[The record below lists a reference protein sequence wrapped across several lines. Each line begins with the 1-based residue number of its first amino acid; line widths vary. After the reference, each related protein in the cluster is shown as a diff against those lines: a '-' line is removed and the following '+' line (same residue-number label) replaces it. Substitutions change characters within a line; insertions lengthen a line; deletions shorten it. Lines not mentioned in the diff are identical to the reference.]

1 MPSYRILDDNQNEIT
16 HLEIPEEC
24 VVGSELEGIPIVGIN
39 DGAFTNCVNLKTL
52 DLDAI
57 TSNIQIGYTT
67 AQGTTGAFE
76 GCTSLDT
83 IIFPTDFGTITIVGA
98 FKGCTSLT
106 DLDFS
111 NITSGKIQLDNSCL
125 LGSGIVDID
134 TEDVVETIGPNAFKD
149 CLSLNSV
156 ITEAYYFGN
165 GAFIGSSIKE
175 ITFNNKDITTLGA
188 QIFNNCPNLD
198 TINFNGTKAEWYSL
212 NKTDGWEIDLPYM
225 PSGWE
230 DGTYKVHCTDGDT
243 PLIPPKDAGMYNNG
257 VFTSWNDLV
266 NNGDITVT
274 NGEITAST
282 SNISGELVIPDTV
295 TTIGAQAFQNNQN
308 ITSVYFPDSIVNIGA
323 AAFNNCQ
330 NLTDINL
337 SRVSG
342 TIGVGAFS
350 SCYSVERIVIG
361 SGISAIYGGAFESCV
376 NVTELKFING
386 NLRYLNPGAAIPGS
400 SDCFGNLTSLEEVVL
415 PDNLEYIKSNCFDGC
430 TNLKKVTLGKNIG
443 INGTSNTPF
452 IDSYAFNNC
461 NSITDIYYNGNIDM
475 WYADNT
481 RNGNSDTSLR
491 RILNTDKVLHCLNG
505 DCYYS
510 GTGEQLT
517 STNMSNYGMSI
528 SNNKYYKDGIESDT
542 IDMRTGYINTSDDTY
557 HFINDI
563 VAGLFAGVTNIK
575 EVILPLPMGQLKNTV
590 FNGCSLLE
598 KINIE
603 DIYKSTSAPAL
614 DALSGTNLKGT
625 LNTNG
630 INPFIG
636 NLVRKR
642 YNSTCFDNNALRDIE
657 YLHLKTSIINT
668 NNVFN
673 NMTNLKEV
681 HFGIEG
687 VSNTVECGSSVNN
700 MFYNCGNQNTEIYF
714 EKPIAYIQGDY
725 INSTSTN
732 TQNFWNLFKT
742 QFSQYTSVIHCTD
755 GDCDWLGNT
764 I

>member
-24 VVGSELEGIPIVGIN
+24 VAGSELDGTPIIGID
-39 DGAFTNCVNLKTL
+39 DGAFANCINLKTL

-57 TSNIQIGYTT
+57 TSNIQIGYTV

-83 IIFPTDFGTITIVGA
+83 IVFPTDFGTITIVGA
-98 FKGCTSLT
+98 FKGCTALT

-111 NITSGKIQLDNSCL
+111 NIVSGKIELANSCL
-125 LGSGIVDID
+125 SGSGVVDID
-134 TEDVVETIGPNAFKD
+134 TEDVVETVGPNAFKD

-175 ITFNNKDITTLGA
+175 ITFNNKNITTLGA

-243 PLIPPKDAGMYNNG
+243 PLIQPKEAGMYNNG

-308 ITSVYFPDSIVNIGA
+308 ITSVYFPDSIVNIGSQ
-323 AAFNNCQ
+323 AFSGCI

-337 SRVSG
+337 SRVNGIIYGNAFYNCSG
-342 TIGVGAFS
+342 A
-350 SCYSVERIVIG
+350 ERIVIG
-361 SGISAIYGGAFESCV
+361 SEITNIYAGAFASCS

-386 NLRYLNPGAAIPGS
+386 KLKSLDTGASGPGS
-400 SDCFGNLTSLEEVVL
+400 SYCFGGLTSLTELVL
-415 PDNLEYIKSNCFDGC
+415 PDNLEKIDSNCFAEC
-430 TNLKKVTLGKNIG
+430 TSLEKVTLGKNIG
-443 INGTSNTPF
+443 INGTVGNDF
-452 IDSYAFNNC
+452 IDNNAFYNC
-461 NSITDIYYNGNIDM
+461 SNITDLYYNGNIDL

-481 RNGNSDTSLR
+481 RNRNAICLASIKGPDMT
-491 RILNTDKVLHCLNG
+491 LHCLNG
-505 DCYYS
+505 DCYYE

-517 STNMSNYGMSI
+517 TSNMSNYGMSI

-542 IDMRTGYINTSDDTY
+542 IDMRTGYINTSDDRY
-557 HFINDI
+557 YFINDI
-563 VAGLFAGVTNIK
+563 AAGLFSGVTNIK

-590 FNGCSLLE
+590 FNGCSSLE
-598 KINIE
+598 KINI
-603 DIYKSTSAPAL
+603 DKIYKSTNGPAF
-614 DALSGTNLKGT
+614 DSLSGTNLQGT
-625 LNTNG
+625 LELSCVDAFSGNPKRLRYAAQCFGNG
-630 INPFIG
+630 
-636 NLVRKR
+636 
-642 YNSTCFDNNALRDIE
+642 ALQDIE
-657 YLHLKTSIINT
+657 VLDLKHSYLYT
-668 NNVFN
+668 NSVIT
-673 NMTNLKEV
+673 NMPNLKEIR
-681 HFGIEG
+681 FDGTT
-687 VSNTVECGSSVNN
+687 NQCMCGSSVSQ
-700 MFYNCGNQNTEIYF
+700 MFDNCGTQNMDVYYDNTIINLNY
-714 EKPIAYIQGDY
+714 YY
-725 INSTSTN
+725 INTSTADA
-732 TQNFWNLFKT
+732 QNFWNLFKT